1 LKLEKDIRSHIAL
14 ENQMRIHI
22 ENLTNNIEEDEKMKD
37 TMSLEHDE
45 QIKEIKRE
53 KRRLDDLLTIRENE
67 LEKLRDAQA

>member
-1 LKLEKDIRSHIAL
+1 MKLEKDIRSHIAL